1 MEQARHGS
9 ASPTSAMHDV
19 YEGRR
24 GRLREIVAA
33 VPLQDGQVG
42 SIAAINGEMWVL
54 DYVSRPDVYAA
65 LHERLVQGYG
75 LDALAEQ
82 NDGPAD
88 ASPEDSTARGFALLA
103 CEAPIAH
110 RAPGIGLGEEIRF
123 AANGVSGSGLAHEG
137 ELIHLSVFPGTRG
150 QRGRRRGGSAPG
162 SCAATVAPPPDGRA
176 SPMAPDPAQD
186 PPPSGWVLCP
196 GCRQR
201 SGPPGALC
209 PDCGSRLP
217 QPQKAESA
225 GALLAIGLVVGAI
238 GYAIYAA
245 SGHGSFGAV
254 VLLIGIIVFGVGLA
268 QGSDVAGRIGPE
280 RQASCCGCS
289 CAVALLVVPVG
300 AALLWTQ
307 GGPALAALAVPA
319 WAAASHGS
327 WRRPRDS
334 VSRFDRLPNAAFGLT
349 PVTVGTADSL

>member
-1 MEQARHGS
+1 
-9 ASPTSAMHDV
+9 
-19 YEGRR
+19 
-24 GRLREIVAA
+24 
-33 VPLQDGQVG
+33 
-42 SIAAINGEMWVL
+42 
-54 DYVSRPDVYAA
+54 
-65 LHERLVQGYG
+65 
-75 LDALAEQ
+75 
-82 NDGPAD
+82 
-88 ASPEDSTARGFALLA
+88 
-103 CEAPIAH
+103 
-110 RAPGIGLGEEIRF
+110 
-123 AANGVSGSGLAHEG
+123 
-137 ELIHLSVFPGTRG
+137 
-150 QRGRRRGGSAPG
+150 
-162 SCAATVAPPPDGRA
+162 
-176 SPMAPDPAQD
+176 MAPDPAQD
-186 PPPSGWVLCP
+186 PPPAGWVLCP

-300 AALLWTQ
+300 AALLWMQ

-319 WAAASHGS
+319 WVPASWAMAQATRLGFAIRSFANRCIWPHPGNHGQGRLAEYEPKPVCQEGSPGPRAARCAWAEDPEG
-327 WRRPRDS
+327 
-334 VSRFDRLPNAAFGLT
+334 A
-349 PVTVGTADSL
+349 